1 MSTAEGPVRFIAE
14 SSAEQINLA
23 VQAADAAFALY
34 RELAGGE
41 RATFLER
48 IATEIENLGDE
59 LLRICSNETA
69 LPIARLAGERS
80 RTVNQIRMFADL
92 VREGSWRDARIDR
105 AMPERKP
112 LPSSSGCVLSDRR
125 FLAI

>member
-1 MSTAEGPVRFIAE
+1 MSAAEGPVRFIAE

-80 RTVNQIRMFADL
+80 RTVNQIRMFGDL

-105 AMPERKP
+105 AMPDRKP
-112 LPSSSGCVLSDRR
+112 LPKPDLRR
-125 FLAI
+125 IL